1 MSKYLTNMN
10 FATIITSIC
19 EQCGVIDEDIVSIS
33 VGSHEVSLHLY
44 NTPAAT
50 AFMSESI
57 KQFMLTLTDV
67 KSHVTD
73 GTSFVC
79 TQFEAKTH
87 MGPVKVEF
95 TLSKSE

>member
-10 FATIITSIC
+10 FATTITSIC

-33 VGSHEVSLHLY
+33 VGTHEVSLHLY
-44 NTPAAT
+44 NTPAST

-57 KQFMLTLTDV
+57 KQFMLTLKEV

-79 TQFEAKTH
+79 TDFEAKTH
-87 MGPVKVEF
+87 MGPVNVSF
-95 TLSKSE
+95 TLSDNG